1 MSFLVFFLPLWPS
14 HQVKALHA
22 ACCLLE
28 ALIYTGYKKTQFS
41 SFLFSFYSP
50 FYWISQ
56 FTYICEKNTSA
67 PWRTSPTPCC
77 HYEMLNL
84 LRSIEEYTSKCARGT
99 NTVITRQS
107 LEIKALEL
115 SSKSSTS
122 MSKVSKTSYRWVSK
136 CVDGLSENVKKDPH
150 TIYSI
155 WYFQASVLI
164 WHLWSSGTLNVRQL
178 PSTSKVSGR
187 MPGGRSRLYEPQP
200 PALAGDTLPEPL
212 QDGTEPEKLHLL
224 TYFCHIRTFHT
235 AFS

>member
-136 CVDGLSENVKKDPH
+136 CVHGLSENVKKDPH
-150 TIYSI
+150 TIYLIFSSFSSNMTSVIQWDAECEAASFHLKSI
-155 WYFQASVLI
+155 RPHAGREVEALWAPTPRPRRRYPSRTSPRWDRTRKVASADLFLS
-164 WHLWSSGTLNVRQL
+164 H
-178 PSTSKVSGR
+178 
-187 MPGGRSRLYEPQP
+187 
-200 PALAGDTLPEPL
+200 
-212 QDGTEPEKLHLL
+212 
-224 TYFCHIRTFHT
+224 
-235 AFS
+235 